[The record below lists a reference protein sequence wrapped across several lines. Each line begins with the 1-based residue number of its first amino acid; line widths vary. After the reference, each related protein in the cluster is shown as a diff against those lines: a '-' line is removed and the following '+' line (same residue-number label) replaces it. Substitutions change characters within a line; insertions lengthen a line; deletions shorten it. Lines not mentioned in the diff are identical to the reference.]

1 MSNFPPWNGQQEM
14 NFGQPMQMAPY
25 QQRPIY
31 QPQMPPVYQQAQ
43 YPAAQQ
49 QQPQQEQFYCRPV
62 ASAEE
67 ARAVPVDFNGKPM
80 LFPQLNAGR
89 IYVKIFDPGSGSAIF
104 REFRMMEP
112 EAEPQT
118 PAVAFAP
125 MSAVEQLSQ
134 TVAELQNEV
143 RQLKNSGKRKAQQE
157 VATDE
162 L

>member
-1 MSNFPPWNGQQEM
+1 MTNYPQ
-14 NFGQPMQMAPY
+14 Y
-25 QQRPIY
+25 TY
-31 QPQMPPVYQQAQ
+31 QPQQMGYVPNVYPQYQQPQ
-43 YPAAQQ
+43 YPAQQMQAQQ
-49 QQPQQEQFYCRPV
+49 PQEQFYCRPV

-104 REFRMMEP
+104 REFRMAEP
-112 EAEPQT
+112 EAEAQT

-143 RQLKNSGKRKAQQE
+143 RQLKNGGKRKAQQE
-157 VATDE
+157 VAADE

>member
-1 MSNFPPWNGQQEM
+1 
-14 NFGQPMQMAPY
+14 MANYPQY
-25 QQRPIY
+25 NY
-31 QPQMPPVYQQAQ
+31 QPQPMGYAPQMQLVYQQPQ
-43 YPAAQQ
+43 YMPAQQ
-49 QQPQQEQFYCRPV
+49 AQQPQPQQEQFYCRPV

-104 REFRMMEP
+104 REFRMVEP
-112 EAEPQT
+112 ETEAQT

-143 RQLKNSGKRKAQQE
+143 RQLKSGGKRKTQQE

>member
-1 MSNFPPWNGQQEM
+1 
-14 NFGQPMQMAPY
+14 MANYPQY
-25 QQRPIY
+25 NY
-31 QPQMPPVYQQAQ
+31 QPQPMGYAPQMQPVYQHLQYMPAQQAQ
-43 YPAAQQ
+43 QP
-49 QQPQQEQFYCRPV
+49 QPQQEQFYCRPV

-89 IYVKIFDPGSGSAIF
+89 IYVKIFDHGSGSAIF
-104 REFRMMEP
+104 REFRMVEP
-112 EAEPQT
+112 EAETQAT
-118 PAVAFAP
+118 AVAFAP

-143 RQLKNSGKRKAQQE
+143 RQLKSGGKRKAQQE

>member
-1 MSNFPPWNGQQEM
+1 MSNFPPWNGQQDAGY
-14 NFGQPMQMAPY
+14 GQQMQMPAY
-25 QQRPIY
+25 QQRPVYQMQMLPAY
-31 QPQMPPVYQQAQ
+31 QPQQYQQAQ
-43 YPAAQQ
+43 P
-49 QQPQQEQFYCRPV
+49 QQPQEQFYCRPV

-104 REFRMMEP
+104 REFRMAEP
-112 EAEPQT
+112 EAETQT

-143 RQLKNSGKRKAQQE
+143 RQLKGGGKKKTQQE
-157 VATDE
+157 AIANDE
-162 L
+162 

>member
-1 MSNFPPWNGQQEM
+1 MANYPQYSYQP
-14 NFGQPMQMAPY
+14 QPMSFQPQGMG
-25 QQRPIY
+25 Y
-31 QPQMPPVYQQAQ
+31 QPQMPPVYQPPQ

-49 QQPQQEQFYCRPV
+49 QNQQEQFYCRPV

-104 REFRMMEP
+104 REFRMAEP
-112 EAEPQT
+112 EAEPQA
-118 PAVAFAP
+118 PAVSFAP
-125 MSAVEQLSQ
+125 MSVVEEMRQ
-134 TVAELQNEV
+134 TIAELQNEV
-143 RQLKNSGKRKAQQE
+143 RQMKAGGKRKAQQE
-157 VATDE
+157 VNPDE

>member
-1 MSNFPPWNGQQEM
+1 MSNFPPWNGQQEI

-25 QQRPIY
+25 QQRTIY
-31 QPQMPPVYQQAQ
+31 QPQMPTVYQQSQ

-49 QQPQQEQFYCRPV
+49 QSMQDQFYCRPV
-62 ASAEE
+62 ASEE
-67 ARAVPVDFNGKPM
+67 EGRAVPVDFSGKPIIM
-80 LFPQLNAGR
+80 PHFNARR

-104 REFRMMEP
+104 QTYRREEP
-112 EAEPQT
+112 ETEAQT

-143 RQLKNSGKRKAQQE
+143 RQLKSGGKKKTQQE
-157 VATDE
+157 AIANDE
-162 L
+162 

>member
-1 MSNFPPWNGQQEM
+1 MTVEVMRLANYTQYTYQPQQM
-14 NFGQPMQMAPY
+14 GYAPNVYPQYQQPQYPAQPMQS
-25 QQRPIY
+25 Q
-31 QPQMPPVYQQAQ
+31 
-43 YPAAQQ
+43 
-49 QQPQQEQFYCRPV
+49 QQEQFYCRPV

-104 REFRMMEP
+104 REFRMVEP
-112 EAEPQT
+112 EAEAQT

-134 TVAELQNEV
+134 AVAELQNEV
-143 RQLKNSGKRKAQQE
+143 RQLKSGGKRKAQQE

>member
-1 MSNFPPWNGQQEM
+1 MRLANYPQYN
-14 NFGQPMQMAPY
+14 
-25 QQRPIY
+25 Y
-31 QPQMPPVYQQAQ
+31 QPQPMGYAPQMQPVYQQPQ
-43 YPAAQQ
+43 YMPVQQAQQ
-49 QQPQQEQFYCRPV
+49 PQQQEQFYCRPV

-143 RQLKNSGKRKAQQE
+143 RQLKSSGKRKAQQE

>member
-1 MSNFPPWNGQQEM
+1 
-14 NFGQPMQMAPY
+14 MANYPQY
-25 QQRPIY
+25 TY
-31 QPQMPPVYQQAQ
+31 QPQQMGYAPNVYPQYQQPQ
-43 YPAAQQ
+43 YPAQQ
-49 QQPQQEQFYCRPV
+49 MQPQPQEQFYCRPV

-104 REFRMMEP
+104 REFRMAEP
-112 EAEPQT
+112 EAEAQT

-134 TVAELQNEV
+134 TVAELQAEV
-143 RQLKNSGKRKAQQE
+143 RQLKGGGKRKAQQE
-157 VATDE
+157 VAIDE